1 MCGMNIT
8 LSVDEQTLK
17 RARQAARAMGKSLN
31 ELVREY
37 LRSIARPASAE
48 QDIEEL
54 RSLSQAAGG
63 RSRGWK
69 FNREELHERS

>member
-1 MCGMNIT
+1 MCDMNIT

-17 RARQAARAMGKSLN
+17 RARQAAHAMGKSLN

-37 LRSIARPASAE
+37 LRSIALPAAAD

-54 RSLSQAAGG
+54 RRLSQASTG